1 MAVKMLCLGRSWWFS
16 LCYVVLCGSSLH
28 GPTSISLLSLNKGY
42 SCVPHWCWVVAPI
55 AWDFIGYKNHLSELL
70 LMVAFAL
77 SRRATWPFPPWT
89 HLIFS
94 VTIMQRLYLCS
105 KLVLGCSTHYLG
117 L

>member
-55 AWDFIGYKNHLSELL
+55 AWDFIGYKNPKSGLL
-70 LMVAFAL
+70 TGGFRPVTSCYMAL
-77 SRRATWPFPPWT
+77 PFMDPPQFLCYDYT
-89 HLIFS
+89 KAIF
-94 VTIMQRLYLCS
+94 VFHIG
-105 KLVLGCSTHYLG
+105 VGW
-117 L
+117 